1 VFYSSQRFGCV
12 ARESQFAQL
21 AGGELRYTFV
31 VRGRPWDVAC
41 PMATDHPIPSEMLD
55 LTPLSDPSTTPDRIQ
70 AVHQQI
76 RRVLTDPRSLAHH
89 SDLAPDHP
97 LRIAAATVA
106 DAFEA
111 VTSGSV
117 SDDQIALAEI
127 SRQHP
132 LAPWKMLIR
141 AIAAFYRHDDTACEK
156 FAAAIDPTSAP
167 ARIGTALLHL
177 LHPASAVALSVS
189 ELAHRTGGQWAPLR
203 AALKRLDSS
212 FKSGRKKDILAQIKL
227 AIYSCEGKDPKL
239 LERLRQHIAVRA
251 MMAEIPAPE
260 VTRAMGGVSI
270 KSAYFWRLLAR
281 TTEND
286 KHDPLHAPCAC
297 RYWDEFFKHAT
308 HEGWFASRG
317 PEAAAIFLHMT
328 DIWCHIDPDEWDQI
342 VDAYVEHFENHQLY
356 YEGQSTEVR
365 ALMVPDEDTDRYFLS
380 PIATVARACAADPCS
395 ANFARWLRLIEKY
408 EPDSA
413 EPVAERWIEALP
425 NDIPPLLYL
434 MDAVE
439 KRNALQKAFKY
450 MERAERIDAV
460 NSEVRRARLRLL
472 VSIAIRHIKDR
483 KTHLAEKDIVQIESL
498 PQAQHGM
505 RPAFVAALRYVIE
518 QNRDFEQARTIAR
531 QVAHLMGGEM
541 PANMLME
548 SVANACGQVFLR
560 PFEVPKNGPM
570 AEALGRACMAG
581 AEMGKPFEISPRYW
595 DPIQREV
602 SHKTFKA
609 AVGPL
614 IALGHSAAGKVPS
627 SLTYAI
633 AGAGLSQGTE
643 GQAHF
648 LYFRAT
654 AIPEWA
660 AERRATCLAAA
671 SELARRARDTDL
683 LNRIGQWRD
692 VEMEWMGGPS
702 IADPSPMDSEQIA
715 AIVAQET
722 RLRAYPVQPRRSG
735 ERFCNCPKC
744 RAAREASMPP
754 GIAEMLEELG
764 PEGMADA
771 LAEIIGM
778 GSRKRRRPRSDDTDH
793 F

>member
-1 VFYSSQRFGCV
+1 V

-31 VRGRPWDVAC
+31 VRERPWDVAC

-281 TTEND
+281 TTESD

-472 VSIAIRHIKDR
+472 VSIAIRHVKDR
-483 KTHLAEKDIVQIESL
+483 KTHLAEKDVLQIEAL
-498 PQAQHGM
+498 PQAQQGM
-505 RPAFVAALRYVIE
+505 RPAFVAALRYVIAD
-518 QNRDFEQARTIAR
+518 QNRDFAQAEKTAR
-531 QVAHLMGGEM
+531 EVVRLMGGEM

-548 SVANACGQVFLR
+548 NVAKACGQIFVN
-560 PFEVPKNGPM
+560 PVEVPKNAPV
-570 AEALGRACMAG
+570 ADALGRACMAG
-581 AEMGKPFEISPRYW
+581 AEMGKPFEISPLYW
-595 DPIQREV
+595 EQIQREV
-602 SHKTFKA
+602 SHKKFNA
-609 AVGPL
+609 PVGPL
-614 IALGHSAAGKVPS
+614 IALGEATAGKASPI
-627 SLTYAI
+627 LTYLI
-633 AGAGLSQGTE
+633 AGAGLSQGPE

-648 LYFRAT
+648 LYLRAAGMPT
-654 AIPEWA
+654 WA
-660 AERRATCLAAA
+660 FERRGACLAAA

-692 VEMEWMGGPS
+692 DEMEWMGAPS
-702 IADPSPMDSEQIA
+702 IADSAPMDSEQIA
-715 AIVAQET
+715 TIVAHEV
-722 RLRAYPVQPRRSG
+722 RLREYPRQSPRTR
-735 ERFCNCPKC
+735 EQVCNCPKC
-744 RAAREASMPP
+744 RAARAGSMPP

-771 LAEIIGM
+771 LAEIIGLGGKKKRRP
-778 GSRKRRRPRSDDTDH
+778 GSRADDSKY